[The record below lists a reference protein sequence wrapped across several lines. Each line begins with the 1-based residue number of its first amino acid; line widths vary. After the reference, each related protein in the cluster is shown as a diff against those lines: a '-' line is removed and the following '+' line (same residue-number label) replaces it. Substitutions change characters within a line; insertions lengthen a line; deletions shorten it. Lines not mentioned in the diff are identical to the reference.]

1 MLTLINKSEYTVAL
15 GPAYGLC
22 TRGQCSMYGI
32 SILSLVSTASLR
44 NWSVFLFLEEGKE
57 NSVSL
62 GHRCGLGATL
72 FTQPREEGLT
82 SSDAGLTTAV
92 TPSRAAG
99 LLSAAVLALLG
110 LASWGQL
117 LGPEFLDP

>member
-1 MLTLINKSEYTVAL
+1 MITIRIIVAL
-15 GPAYGLC
+15 GPGYGLG

-62 GHRCGLGATL
+62 SERQGLSAPR
-72 FTQPREEGLT
+72 FTQP
-82 SSDAGLTTAV
+82 
-92 TPSRAAG
+92 
-99 LLSAAVLALLG
+99 
-110 LASWGQL
+110 
-117 LGPEFLDP
+117 